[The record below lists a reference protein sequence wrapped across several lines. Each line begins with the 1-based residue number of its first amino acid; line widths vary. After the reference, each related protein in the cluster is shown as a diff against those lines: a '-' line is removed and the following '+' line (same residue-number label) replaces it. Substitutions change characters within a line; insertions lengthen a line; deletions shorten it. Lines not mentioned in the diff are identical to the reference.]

1 MKKQNLLLLTGL
13 GYYLSNKKKIEL
25 SSRNKKK
32 KNVYILEDYEYYNDF
47 LFEFNKYNDIYLF
60 NLDEKPIFKLIKT
73 DDNFFDLSI
82 KYKFFTKNIKLNR
95 IEFDY
100 NKYILNLKYRPNLV
114 ERISFKLDNKEINID
129 FRMDIGNDFIIF
141 EILNVNEIDNI
152 LTIIKN
158 YNFNLFEYLKRN
170 NYKLI
175 FKNKF

>member
-13 GYYLSNKKKIEL
+13 GYYLSNKKIEL

-60 NLDEKPIFKLIKT
+60 NLNEKPIFKLIKT

-82 KYKFFTKNIKLNR
+82 KYKFFTKKIKLNR

-129 FRMDIGNDFIIF
+129 FRIDIGNDFIIF

>member
-13 GYYLSNKKKIEL
+13 GYYLSNKKIEL

-60 NLDEKPIFKLIKT
+60 NLNEKPIFKLIKT

-82 KYKFFTKNIKLNR
+82 KYKFFTKKIKLNR

>member
-1 MKKQNLLLLTGL
+1 M
-13 GYYLSNKKKIEL
+13 
-25 SSRNKKK
+25 
-32 KNVYILEDYEYYNDF
+32 
-47 LFEFNKYNDIYLF
+47 
-60 NLDEKPIFKLIKT
+60 
-73 DDNFFDLSI
+73 NFFDLSI
-82 KYKFFTKNIKLNR
+82 KYKFFTKKIKLNR

-129 FRMDIGNDFIIF
+129 FRIDIGNDFIIF